1 MLACRGGLWI
11 LFDCSIIVFSYCV
24 VTTIIA
30 VEVVAVEVAS
40 CFPFSRGMCLSPVCY
55 GTVWGR
61 VALARAGGGGVCGVA
76 GHHSGQGGG
85 IWSAEEVDIR
95 HPLLW

>member
-1 MLACRGGLWI
+1 MFCTDVPEYG
-11 LFDCSIIVFSYCV
+11 CV
-24 VTTIIA
+24 VA
-30 VEVVAVEVAS
+30 KVVDVAAAEVAS
-40 CFPFSRGMCLSPVCY
+40 CFPVSRSMCWSSPQCV
-55 GTVWGR
+55 VAVHWGS